1 MMQSPGM
8 GAPNAQAPFSFSQ
21 RMSCCPQ
28 CGEPVSGPDGGHAQC
43 GRCGQ
48 AVELK
53 PKASFARPQNTHL
66 GPQHPSMRAQDGK
79 PLVPPPNILFLWEN
93 GGEIPPHREAE
104 ALMAWQGARRR
115 AQAMDVGAG
124 EEVCMLTR
132 ELAVKAEKKRDL
144 ARARAMI
151 EAALESVQLPRQRAI
166 LLGMI
171 ARMAVRAGDVQS
183 AAAWLSCFEAPG
195 DLESE
200 SELRVS
206 TAVVAT
212 ARGDFMAALN
222 AVGSAFDQIAIQD
235 ALDPQAAIFRINA
248 LERMGRSAEATQQ
261 LRDLFAKG
269 PGMRNAVE
277 RMQSQYP
284 SLGLVQ
290 QTMPAV
296 QAAHEQAARSTA
308 GVGKI
313 GMGCLL
319 IGVSLLPFVI
329 MSGMALYEFVTE
341 GSYEAAIG
349 VPFSL
354 IFVLGFGVWG
364 LRTLRTGLRER
375 RVFASGVR
383 AQARVIGSAPTGTQI
398 NDIPEMRIDLEVLL
412 QPPVR
417 TSIRM
422 LVNPGQQHILTPGTG
437 LYVRVDPQHP
447 DVAVLDQ

>member
-1 MMQSPGM
+1 
-8 GAPNAQAPFSFSQ
+8 
-21 RMSCCPQ
+21 
-28 CGEPVSGPDGGHAQC
+28 
-43 GRCGQ
+43 
-48 AVELK
+48 
-53 PKASFARPQNTHL
+53 
-66 GPQHPSMRAQDGK
+66 MRAQDGK
-79 PLVPPPNILFLWEN
+79 PLMPPPNIMFLWEN
-93 GGEIPPHREAE
+93 GGEIPMHRQAE

-115 AQAMDVGAG
+115 AVAMDVGAG
-124 EEVCMLTR
+124 EEICMLTR
-132 ELAVKAEKKRDL
+132 ELASKAEKNRDL

-151 EAALESVQLPRQRAI
+151 EAGLESVQLPRQRAV

-171 ARMAVRAGDVQS
+171 TRMAVRAGDVQS
-183 AAAWLSCFEAPG
+183 AAAWLSCFEMPQ

-212 ARGDFMAALN
+212 ARGDFMAVLN

-235 ALDPQAAIFRINA
+235 ALDPQAALFRINA
-248 LERMGRSAEATQQ
+248 LERMGRTPEATQQ

-277 RMQSQYP
+277 GIQAQYP
-284 SLGLVQ
+284 TLGLMQ

-308 GVGKI
+308 GMGKI

-341 GSYEAAIG
+341 GTYESAIG
-349 VPFSL
+349 VPFSF
-354 IFVLGFGVWG
+354 IFVLAFGLWGF
-364 LRTLRTGLRER
+364 RTLRVGLRER

-383 AQARVIGSAPTGTQI
+383 AKARVVSATPTGTQV
-398 NDIPEMRIDLEVLL
+398 NDIPEMRIDLDVML

-417 TSIRM
+417 TAIRM
-422 LVNPGQQHILTPGTG
+422 LVNPGQQHILAPGTV

>member
-1 MMQSPGM
+1 MMQGPMM
-8 GAPNAQAPFSFSQ
+8 GAPFSFSQ
-21 RMSCCPQ
+21 RMSCCWQ
-28 CGEPVSGPDGGHAQC
+28 CGEPVSGPDGGQAQC
-43 GRCGQ
+43 GRCAQ
-48 AVELK
+48 MVELK
-53 PKASFARPQNTHL
+53 PRASFATPQNTHL
-66 GPQHPSMRAQDGK
+66 GPQHPAMRAQDGK
-79 PLVPPPNILFLWEN
+79 PLVPPPNIMFLWEN
-93 GGEIPPHREAE
+93 GGEIPAHRQAE
-104 ALMAWQGARRR
+104 ALVAWQGARRR
-115 AQAMDVGAG
+115 AAAMDVGAG
-124 EEVCMLTR
+124 EEICMLTR
-132 ELAVKAEKKRDL
+132 ELASKAEARRDL
-144 ARARAMI
+144 PRARAMI
-151 EAALESVQLPRQRAI
+151 EAALESVQLPRQRSI
-166 LLGMI
+166 LLGMM
-171 ARMAVRAGDVQS
+171 ARMAARAGDVQS
-183 AAAWLSCFEAPG
+183 ASAWLSCFEATQ

-212 ARGDFMAALN
+212 ARGDFMAVLN

-248 LERMGRSAEATQQ
+248 LERMGRTAEATQQ

-277 RMQSQYP
+277 SIQAQYP
-284 SLGLVQ
+284 SLGLMQ

-296 QAAHEQAARSTA
+296 QAAHEQAARATA
-308 GVGKI
+308 GTGKI
-313 GMGCLL
+313 GMGCVL

-329 MSGMALYEFVTE
+329 MSGVALYEFLAE

-354 IFVLGFGVWG
+354 IFVLAFGLWG
-364 LRTLRTGLRER
+364 LRTLRVGLRER
-375 RVFASGVR
+375 RVFAAGVR

-398 NDIPEMRIDLEVLL
+398 NDIPEMRVELEVLL

-417 TSIRM
+417 TAIRM
-422 LVNPGQQHILTPGTG
+422 LVNPGEQHILMPGTM